1 MARTACSSPST
12 RACWTSCDIQTT
24 RSIAQISSWPR
35 GKARLVGSAPP
46 ELKVLAFDVFGTVVD
61 WRSGVIAEVT
71 AIAHERDLAVDAGAV
86 ADAWR
91 RRYQPFLDRVRRG
104 EAPWQVLDELHR
116 AGLLEV
122 VRELTLEGLTEADLD
137 RLVLAWHH
145 LPPWPDA
152 VRGLVRL
159 RSQFVLSTLSNGGM
173 ALLIDLARSAALAFD
188 CILSTY

>member
-35 GKARLVGSAPP
+35 GKAGLAGSPP
-46 ELKVLAFDVFGTVVD
+46 PDLKVLAFDVFGTVVD

-71 AIAHERDLAVDAGAV
+71 AIAREHDLAVEAGSV
-86 ADAWR
+86 ADVWR

-116 AGLLEV
+116 AGLHEV
-122 VRELTLEGLTEADLD
+122 VYEFALDWLTEADLD
-137 RLVLAWHH
+137 RLVLAWHR

-173 ALLIDLARSAALAFD
+173 ALLVDLVRSAGLPLQA
-188 CILSTY
+188 

>member
-12 RACWTSCDIQTT
+12 RACWTSCGIQTT
-24 RSIAQISSWPR
+24 RSTAQISSWPR
-35 GKARLVGSAPP
+35 GNAGLAGSAPP

-71 AIAHERDLAVDAGAV
+71 AIARERDLAVDAGAV

-91 RRYQPFLDRVRRG
+91 KRYQPFLDRVTRG
-104 EAPWQVLDELHR
+104 ETPWQVLDELHR

-122 VRELTLEGLTEADLD
+122 VREFALDGLTEADLD

-152 VRGLVRL
+152 VRGLTRL
-159 RSQFVLSTLSNGGM
+159 RSRFVLSTLSNGGM
-173 ALLIDLARSAALAFD
+173 ALLVDLARSAGLPLQA
-188 CILSTY
+188 